1 MADFTRAELQAQIDA
16 LLVENGTNSITATQL
31 NALMANL
38 LANLTHQTEGD
49 KETKVLSADVLDPA
63 AGYMVNG
70 VKVVGAQGAAI
81 DHLTEDHTVANYSD
95 AKTIVDGVS
104 ETINKILVALETHG
118 LIGAPEV

>member
-63 AGYMVNG
+63 A
-70 VKVVGAQGAAI
+70 
-81 DHLTEDHTVANYSD
+81 
-95 AKTIVDGVS
+95 
-104 ETINKILVALETHG
+104 
-118 LIGAPEV
+118 

>member
-1 MADFTRAELQAQIDA
+1 
-16 LLVENGTNSITATQL
+16 
-31 NALMANL
+31 
-38 LANLTHQTEGD
+38 
-49 KETKVLSADVLDPA
+49 
-63 AGYMVNG
+63 MVNG